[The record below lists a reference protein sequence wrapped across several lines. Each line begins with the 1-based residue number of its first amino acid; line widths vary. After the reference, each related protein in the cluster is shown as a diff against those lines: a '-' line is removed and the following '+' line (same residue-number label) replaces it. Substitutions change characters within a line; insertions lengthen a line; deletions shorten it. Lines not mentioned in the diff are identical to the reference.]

1 MADLY
6 SPRQTTAIT
15 SRSKVYDGGLGVG
28 ARFELRHANLM
39 AYVTSR
45 SFGAPRTARG
55 DLHDFLFALKYEP
68 RKFLIPERGFEPWPE
83 YVSEIAGDA
92 LSKLEN
98 TNKVERNEIVS
109 GGAVERLLEELRI
122 ELSDYSI
129 FALAVGESGELR
141 HVAERLAQE
150 PLYGELLVL
159 IPEFS
164 EGSRNFE
171 VLDPIPAFSVA
182 LHSAAEW
189 PGMVF
194 WTPNGTSAFV
204 TLDKLEGIGPELKGA
219 VEGRHFR
226 DERRWRRRHRFGFG
240 EGPRM
245 FDALIRS
252 WSDRSGS
259 KNRRLLHLSDLHFG
273 TKHATENQPLL
284 DAELRE
290 VVKSVDRVVIT
301 GDLIDSPN
309 EDYFNRFAAFRN
321 NISHLSNG
329 VEPLSIT
336 GNHDQRMK
344 GIFGKSYEQV
354 ANLKSTGVEIDDN
367 AEMSFILLNSSVE
380 GAVARGAVTVNQLK
394 RVGAEYRTL
403 TAARPEIKDYL
414 PVVLV
419 HHHPFSFDL
428 PPETFVQRALKAVG
442 LKEETMLELSDA
454 DDLHRWCLDWG
465 FSTILHG
472 HKHKARYVAKLIE
485 NAGRRMALT
494 SIGCGSSLGA
504 EGSPVSYN
512 LMEWNPERQ
521 RWIASFFE
529 SVNGGAF
536 KETATSVSPL
546 NSIQKATAGGL

>member
-1 MADLY
+1 M
-6 SPRQTTAIT
+6 
-15 SRSKVYDGGLGVG
+15 G

-45 SFGAPRTARG
+45 SFGAPRTSRE

-68 RKFLIPERGFEPWPE
+68 RRFLIQERGFEPWF
-83 YVSEIAGDA
+83 YYISGIAGEA
-92 LSKLEN
+92 LEKIETSNQEK
-98 TNKVERNEIVS
+98 RNGIVS
-109 GGAVERLLEELRI
+109 GGVVECLLKKLRS
-122 ELSDYSI
+122 ELSDHSI
-129 FALAVGESGELR
+129 FALAVGDSNELR
-141 HVAERLAQE
+141 NIAERLAQE

-159 IPEFS
+159 IPEYR

-189 PGMVF
+189 PGMAF

-204 TLDKLEGIGPELKGA
+204 SLDKLEGIGSDLKGA
-219 VEGRHFR
+219 AEGRLFR

-240 EGPRM
+240 EGSKR

-252 WSDRSGS
+252 WNDRDGS
-259 KNRRLLHLSDLHFG
+259 RNRRILHLSDLHFG
-273 TKHATENQPLL
+273 TKHASENQPLL

-301 GDLIDSPN
+301 GDLMDSPN
-309 EDYFNRFAAFRN
+309 QENFNRFAAFRN
-321 NISHLSNG
+321 NISHFSNG

-344 GIFGKSYEQV
+344 GIFGKNYEQV
-354 ANLKSTGVEIDDN
+354 ANLKSTGVEIDEN
-367 AEMSFILLNSSVE
+367 AQMSFILLNSSVD
-380 GAVARGAVTVNQLK
+380 GAIARGAVTTNQLR
-394 RVGAEYRTL
+394 RVGAEYRTV
-403 TAARPEIKDYL
+403 TAARPEIEGYL

-428 PPETFVQRALKAVG
+428 PPETLVQRALKAVG
-442 LKEETMLELSDA
+442 LREESMLELTDA

-485 NAGRRMALT
+485 AAGRKMELT

-512 LMEWNPERQ
+512 LLEWNPDRQ
-521 RWIASFFE
+521 RWVASFFE

-536 KETATSVSPL
+536 KETATTVSPL
-546 NSIQKATAGGL
+546 NSLQKSGALGR

>member
-1 MADLY
+1 M
-6 SPRQTTAIT
+6 
-15 SRSKVYDGGLGVG
+15 G

-55 DLHDFLFALKYEP
+55 DLHDFLFALEYEP
-68 RKFLIPERGFEPWPE
+68 KRFLISGSGSKFGLV
-83 YVSEIAGDA
+83 YLSQVAGDA
-92 LSKLEN
+92 LTKM
-98 TNKVERNEIVS
+98 ERSSQEGRDGIVS
-109 GGAVERLLEELRI
+109 SGVVGHLLEDLRR

-129 FALAVGESGELR
+129 FALAVGESKELR
-141 HVAERLAQE
+141 RIAERLSQE
-150 PLYGELLVL
+150 PLFGEILVL
-159 IPEFS
+159 IPDYHES
-164 EGSRNFE
+164 SRNFE

-182 LHSAAEW
+182 LHSAADW
-189 PGMVF
+189 PGMAF

-204 TLDKLEGIGPELKGA
+204 PLDKLEGIGSELRHAAG
-219 VEGRHFR
+219 VRHFR
-226 DERRWRRRHRFGFG
+226 NEPGPQRRDQFGFG

-252 WSDRSGS
+252 WNEKGLPRN
-259 KNRRLLHLSDLHFG
+259 KRLLHLSDLHFG

-301 GDLIDSPN
+301 GDLMDSPSD
-309 EDYFNRFAAFRN
+309 EYFNRFAAFRN
-321 NISHLSNG
+321 SISHLSNG

-344 GIFGKSYEQV
+344 GIFGKNYEQV
-354 ANLKSTGVEIDDN
+354 ANLKSTGVEVDES

-380 GAVARGAVTVNQLK
+380 GAIARGAVTTNQLK

-403 TAARPEIKDYL
+403 TAARPEIKSYL

-442 LKEETMLELSDA
+442 LREESMLELVDA
-454 DDLHRWCLDWG
+454 EDLHRWCLDWG

-472 HKHKARYVAKLIE
+472 HKHKARYVTKLIE
-485 NAGRRMALT
+485 RDGRKMALT

-512 LMEWNPERQ
+512 LIEWNSERQ

-536 KETATSVSPL
+536 KETVTSVSPL
-546 NSIQKATAGGL
+546 NSLQTAGADDQ